1 MIYENICKL
10 AKERGI
16 SINKLEEKA
25 NVSTGSICKWGN
37 SVSPTVKNIKKVAD
51 ILKCTVDELI
61 SGSEKW
67 GEESV
72 QLATTIISTVS
83 VVCNIYLIFYIR
95 KMN

>member
-16 SINKLEEKA
+16 SINKLEGKA

-37 SVSPTVKNIKKVAD
+37 GVSPTVKNIKKVAD

-61 SGSEKW
+61 SATDETGSEE
-67 GEESV
+67 G
-72 QLATTIISTVS
+72 
-83 VVCNIYLIFYIR
+83 R
-95 KMN
+95 

>member
-1 MIYENICKL
+1 MSELLDMIKT
-10 AKERGI
+10 RR
-16 SINKLEEKA
+16 SIR
-25 NVSTGSICKWGN
+25 
-37 SVSPTVKNIKKVAD
+37 VKRNLIIK
-51 ILKCTVDELI
+51 
-61 SGSEKW
+61 GSEKW